1 MRNFLKNRSFSFW
14 VIVIIMFVSAS
25 FFFFGFRIT
34 YPQSLESSWGAI
46 DAIGGWLSAISA
58 MVAIAVAI
66 VVANRQNEIAKK
78 QNEIASKQA
87 NIAEHQNRIA
97 LFEKRF
103 EYYDIVQTC
112 ITVGNFLPNTKD
124 AKAAV
129 SLIVASFET
138 EHHILH
144 IENDR
149 NAAYIKAHAIDAYD
163 RVYKVIRCGEF
174 LFEFETAEYLLPLV
188 DALLEI
194 VNMNGTDKEQRYY
207 RFAYTQYAKKV
218 DAELLPQIRNSLM
231 QTRPISYL

>member
-14 VIVIIMFVSAS
+14 IIVSMVFVSALL
-25 FFFFGFRIT
+25 FFFGFRIT
-34 YPQSLESSWGAI
+34 YAPSLESSWGAI
-46 DAIGGWLSAISA
+46 DAVGGWLSAISA
-58 MVAIAVAI
+58 MAAIAVAI

-112 ITVGNFLPNTKD
+112 ITVGNLLPNAKD
-124 AKAAV
+124 AEAAV

-138 EHHILH
+138 GNYILH

-149 NAAYIKAHAIDAYD
+149 NADYIKAHAIDAYD

-174 LFEFETAEYLLPLV
+174 LFEFETVAYLLPLV

-207 RFAYTQYAKKV
+207 RFAYTHYAQKV
-218 DAELLPQIRNSLM
+218 DTELLPQIRNSLM
-231 QTRPISYL
+231 QIRPISYL